1 VNGPDRDRCPILQKL
16 IRLIAMRIE
25 HEQPYQV
32 IGQSDRR
39 PPAARYL

>member
-1 VNGPDRDRCPILQKL
+1 
-16 IRLIAMRIE
+16 MRIE

-32 IGQSDRR
+32 IGQSDRH